1 MVAIADEKQ
10 GDEKLELIRQISGL
24 ADGITQKYVES
35 LSETINDPEATDEE
49 KAKAFGEMDK
59 VLRVA
64 KQYSDRVLLAE
75 GKATENLGVGGMPF
89 NVIITKTY
97 ETPATEDTEDSEV
110 TTPARRDK
118 LHETDEE

>member
-1 MVAIADEKQ
+1 MSDSKATVDK
-10 GDEKLELIRQISGL
+10 KLELIQKISEI
-24 ADGITQKYVES
+24 ADGLTLEYVKG
-35 LSETINDPEATDEE
+35 LRKTINDPEATDEQ

-97 ETPATEDTEDSEV
+97 ETPATEDTEDSEE
-110 TTPARRDK
+110 TTDD
-118 LHETDEE
+118 TDEHE

>member
-64 KQYSDRVLLAE
+64 KQYSDRVL
-75 GKATENLGVGGMPF
+75 
-89 NVIITKTY
+89 
-97 ETPATEDTEDSEV
+97 
-110 TTPARRDK
+110 
-118 LHETDEE
+118 

>member
-1 MVAIADEKQ
+1 MVAIAEEKQ

-24 ADGITQKYVES
+24 ADAITQKYVES

-75 GKATENLGVGGMPF
+75 GKATENLGVGGVNGLPF

-97 ETPATEDTEDSEV
+97 ETSATEDSEV
-110 TTPARRDK
+110 TTDG
-118 LHETDEE
+118 TDDE

>member
-10 GDEKLELIRQISGL
+10 GDDKLELIRQISGL
-24 ADGITQKYVES
+24 ADAITQKYVES
-35 LSETINDPEATDEE
+35 LSETINDPEATDEQ

-97 ETPATEDTEDSEV
+97 EQEPDDASQQPEV
-110 TTPARRDK
+110 TTD
-118 LHETDEE
+118 ETDEQE

>member
-1 MVAIADEKQ
+1 MSDSKATVDK
-10 GDEKLELIRQISGL
+10 KLELIQEISEI
-24 ADGITQKYVES
+24 ADGLTLEYVKG
-35 LSETINDPEATDEE
+35 LKKTINDSDADDEQ

-97 ETPATEDTEDSEV
+97 EQRPEDASQQPEV
-110 TTPARRDK
+110 TTD
-118 LHETDEE
+118 ETDEQE

>member
-10 GDEKLELIRQISGL
+10 GDEKLKLIRQISGL
-24 ADGITQKYVES
+24 ADAITQKYVES

-97 ETPATEDTEDSEV
+97 ETLATEDTEDSE
-110 TTPARRDK
+110 
-118 LHETDEE
+118 ESTDGTDDE